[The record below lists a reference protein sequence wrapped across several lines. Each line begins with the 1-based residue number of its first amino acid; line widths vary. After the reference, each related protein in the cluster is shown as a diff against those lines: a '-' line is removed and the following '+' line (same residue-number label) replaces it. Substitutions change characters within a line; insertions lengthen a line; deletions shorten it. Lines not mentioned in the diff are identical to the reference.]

1 MNEQR
6 VHEHPSGRLLPD
18 ANFTVAEAARFL
30 VGLPAPLTTSDLGK
44 LGKDCSMVCR
54 IKGLQWTIRPTPLA
68 LWPSERAYPAAVIQE
83 VFKTNPMTA
92 PYVPQPKTQEQTA

>member
-1 MNEQR
+1 MTEQR

-18 ANFTVAEAARFL
+18 TNFTVAEAARFL
-30 VGLPAPLTTSDLGK
+30 VGLPAPLTSSELGK

-54 IKGLQWTIRPTPLA
+54 IRNLQWTIRPTPLA
-68 LWPSERAYPAAVIQE
+68 PWPSERAYPAAVIQE

-92 PYVPQPKTQEQTA
+92 QYVPSRTEQVQT

>member
-1 MNEQR
+1 MTEQR
-6 VHEHPSGRLLPD
+6 MHEHPSGRLMPD

-30 VGLPAPLTTSDLGK
+30 VGLPAPLTTADLGK

-54 IKGLQWTIRPTPLA
+54 IRNLQWTIRPTPLA
-68 LWPSERAYPAAVIQE
+68 PWPSERAYSVAVIQE

-92 PYVPQPKTQEQTA
+92 PYVPQRTEQVQA

>member
-30 VGLPAPLTTSDLGK
+30 VGLPAPLTTADLGK

-54 IKGLQWTIRPTPLA
+54 IRNLQWTIRPTSLA
-68 LWPSERAYPAAVIQE
+68 PWPSERAYPVAVIQE

-92 PYVPQPKTQEQTA
+92 LYVPQRTEQVQA